1 MSKNEDS
8 NNMTVKKEPINNNS
22 DCTYSK
28 LVTGDNSGLVP
39 KKIRKDAKGIPILKK
54 KLKIKKTKHHIYF
67 VDQLDPKRSLEDVV
81 QIESYKKYNLD
92 GEEEIEEESGEKED
106 NKQIAVDKE
115 QLQETKTIY
124 TQKCCHIF

>member
-8 NNMTVKKEPINNNS
+8 NYMTVKKEPINNS

-28 LVTGDNSGLVP
+28 IVTGDNSAMVP

-54 KLKIKKTKHHIYF
+54 KLQIKKTKYHLYF
-67 VDQLDPKRSLEDVV
+67 VDQLDPAKSLEDVV

-92 GEEEIEEESGEKED
+92 GEEIEEESNEKED
-106 NKQIAVDKE
+106 NKQIAVDQE

>member
-8 NNMTVKKEPINNNS
+8 NYMTVKKEPINNS

-28 LVTGDNSGLVP
+28 IVTGDNSAMVP

-54 KLKIKKTKHHIYF
+54 KLQIKKTKYHLYF
-67 VDQLDPKRSLEDVV
+67 VDQLDPGKSLEDVV

>member
-1 MSKNEDS
+1 
-8 NNMTVKKEPINNNS
+8 MTVKKEPINNS

-28 LVTGDNSGLVP
+28 IVTGDNSAMVP

-54 KLKIKKTKHHIYF
+54 KLQIKKTKYHLYF
-67 VDQLDPKRSLEDVV
+67 VDQLDPGKSLEDVV

-92 GEEEIEEESGEKED
+92 GEEIEEESNEKED
-106 NKQIAVDKE
+106 NKQIAVDQG

>member
-8 NNMTVKKEPINNNS
+8 NNITVKKDPINNS

-28 LVTGDNSGLVP
+28 IVTGDNSALAP
-39 KKIRKDAKGIPILKK
+39 KKIRKDAKGIPIIKK
-54 KLKIKKTKHHIYF
+54 KLQIKKTKHHIYF
-67 VDQLDPKRSLEDVV
+67 VDQLDPTKSLEDVV

-92 GEEEIEEESGEKED
+92 GEEVEEEEKVEKED
-106 NKQIAVDKE
+106 NKQIAIDQD

>member
-8 NNMTVKKEPINNNS
+8 NYMTVKKEPINNS

-28 LVTGDNSGLVP
+28 IVTGDNSAMVP

-54 KLKIKKTKHHIYF
+54 KLQIKKTKYHLYF
-67 VDQLDPKRSLEDVV
+67 VDQLDPGKSLEDVV

-92 GEEEIEEESGEKED
+92 GEEIEEESNEKED
-106 NKQIAVDKE
+106 NKQIAVDQG

>member
-8 NNMTVKKEPINNNS
+8 NYMTVKKEPINNS

-28 LVTGDNSGLVP
+28 IVTGDNSAMVP

-54 KLKIKKTKHHIYF
+54 KLQIKKTKYYLYF
-67 VDQLDPKRSLEDVV
+67 VDQLDPGKSLEDVV

-92 GEEEIEEESGEKED
+92 GEEIEEESNEKED
-106 NKQIAVDKE
+106 NKQIAVDQG

>member
-54 KLKIKKTKHHIYF
+54 KLQIKKTKYHLYF
-67 VDQLDPKRSLEDVV
+67 VDQLDPGKSLEDVV

-92 GEEEIEEESGEKED
+92 GEEIEEESNEKED
-106 NKQIAVDKE
+106 NKQIAVDQG